1 MALYLVVNRINPIA
15 VLLRDGFLCVDDVAS
30 KGQKKSAYQL
40 SKRLVDLFCGG
51 VLHLYLYNLD
61 IGK

>member
-1 MALYLVVNRINPIA
+1 MIRFLVVNRIGPA
-15 VLLRDGFLCVDDVAS
+15 SELLPDGSLRIDDVAS

-40 SKRLVDLFCGG
+40 SKRLVYRVCGG
-51 VLHLYLYNLD
+51 GLPLYFCILD